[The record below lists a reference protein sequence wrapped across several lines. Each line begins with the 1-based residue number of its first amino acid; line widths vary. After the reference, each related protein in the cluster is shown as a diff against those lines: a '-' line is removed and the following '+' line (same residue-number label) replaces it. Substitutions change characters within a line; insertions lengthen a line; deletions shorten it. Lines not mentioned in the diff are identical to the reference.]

1 MGKKRKYDGFFSK
14 NLFYYIFEIQEI
26 CIVKKFRAK
35 IVINSKM
42 DIIEEI
48 ANFIKK
54 KYNSEEVYFHI
65 EQELSVREK
74 EVLKFISEGKNNIE
88 IGEILNISQ
97 YTVKAYVAK
106 ICQKLAVKDRIQAT
120 VKAIRE
126 NLI

>member
-1 MGKKRKYDGFFSK
+1 M
-14 NLFYYIFEIQEI
+14 
-26 CIVKKFRAK
+26 KKFRAK

-42 DIIEEI
+42 YIIEEI

-54 KYNSEEVYFHI
+54 KYNSEEVDFHI

-88 IGEILNISQ
+88 IGEMLNISQ
-97 YTVKAYVAK
+97 HTVKAYVAK